1 MKPHQL
7 SITQARALLQKGEIT
22 PLDIAEDI
30 VRTVGQRDGDI
41 GAYLDFYGDGLLEKS
56 RQLTASGDYRNRP
69 LGGIPVAVKDNIC
82 ISGRRT
88 TCGSRMLETYH
99 SPYSAT
105 VIERLEAAGAIIC
118 GKTNC
123 DEFAMGSSNENSA
136 FGMVRN
142 PWDTARVP
150 GGSSGGSAAA
160 VAAEMALGAL
170 GSDTGGSIRQ
180 PAGFCGVVGL
190 KPTYGRVSRYGLV
203 AFASSFD
210 QIGPI
215 ARSVKDAALLLE
227 AIAGEDPRDSTSLSA
242 PTGDI
247 SSGLDSG
254 LKGLTLGV
262 PREFLRHEMGGE
274 VRRNFDALVER
285 LKDDGAKVVDISLPL
300 AEHAVAAY
308 YIIANAEAS
317 ANLARFDGVK
327 YGHRAEGAA
336 DLSELYNRSRG
347 EGFGAEVK
355 RRILLGTY
363 VLSSGYYEAY
373 YRKAQQVRALFVTG
387 VQRAFES
394 CDLILLP
401 TSPAP
406 AFELGEKAND
416 PVQMYLS
423 DVFTVPANLAGL
435 PAISVPSGLT
445 DNRLP
450 LGVQLI
456 APDLGEASLLRGAR
470 GIEHAVGFEER
481 AYG

>member
-7 SITQARALLQKGEIT
+7 SIAEARALLQKGDIT
-22 PLDIAEDI
+22 PLDIAEDL
-30 VRTVGQRDGDI
+30 VRTVDERDGDI
-41 GAYLDFYGDGLLEKS
+41 GAYLEFYSDELLEKA
-56 RQLTASGDYRNRP
+56 RTLTASGDYRDRP

-136 FGMVRN
+136 FGAVRN
-142 PWDTARVP
+142 PWDSARVP

-215 ARSVKDAALLLE
+215 ARTVEDAALLLE
-227 AIAGEDPRDSTSLSA
+227 AIAGEDPRDSTSLTDPASNLA
-242 PTGDI
+242 N
-247 SSGLDSG
+247 GLDEG
-254 LKGLTLGV
+254 LEDLTLGV
-262 PREFLRHEMGGE
+262 PREFLRDEMGGE
-274 VRRNFDALVER
+274 VRESFDALVER
-285 LKDDGAKVVDISLPL
+285 LRDEGTDVVDITLPL

-336 DLSELYNRSRG
+336 DLLRLYNRSRG

-363 VLSSGYYEAY
+363 VLSSGYYDAY
-373 YRKAQQVRALFVTG
+373 YRKAQQVRVLFVAG

-416 PVQMYLS
+416 PVQMYMS

-435 PAISVPSGLT
+435 PAVSVPSGLT
-445 DNRLP
+445 GDRLP
-450 LGVQLI
+450 MGVQLV
-456 APDLGEASLLRGAR
+456 APALGEAALLRGAR
-470 GIEHAVGFEER
+470 GIERAVGFEER